1 MNLMVLFIVNSLIAM
16 FILLI
21 ITKNMHKIKL
31 FNIYGNC
38 YMNVSYDELKK
49 IKDNIQEENGEK
61 FKLTKTHV
69 ILNYRKYS
77 FNEDNQ
83 IIVLNDKGILMEE
96 LMGIIA
102 IAFQLTPFI
111 LLLKH
116 NIMSIV
122 FMFLIGLMMYHYIIL
137 ALRYVLNNIVNVNKT
152 IPYKFTYLA
161 YIFHFNRI
169 TILCTTTILI
179 AVFATKGFWTIVV
192 LCLILIKI
200 HLTLFIDK
208 LGFIFKIDVLNNEYL
223 DKQIKIEAILNKMLI
238 PLGFILLA
246 LYYPQINLIM

>member
-1 MNLMVLFIVNSLIAM
+1 
-16 FILLI
+16 
-21 ITKNMHKIKL
+21 
-31 FNIYGNC
+31 
-38 YMNVSYDELKK
+38 
-49 IKDNIQEENGEK
+49 
-61 FKLTKTHV
+61 
-69 ILNYRKYS
+69 
-77 FNEDNQ
+77 
-83 IIVLNDKGILMEE
+83 
-96 LMGIIA
+96 
-102 IAFQLTPFI
+102 
-111 LLLKH
+111 
-116 NIMSIV
+116 MSIV